1 RLGGPPD
8 VPGPRR
14 RRPGG
19 ARRAFPTGSARL
31 ASPPDFPSRAAS
43 RARRA
48 AMSDL
53 PDPPE
58 LPRPVAVHPWRVQ
71 LDGLVDALGLTP
83 ARLAASAV
91 AVCVIG
97 VLGWRLFASVDE
109 PPEMRIPF
117 ADAAAAPSADAAA
130 GGDGGPSAEAG
141 AAPAGAASAGGEGGR
156 GRGPARSAHGVGTGG
171 GGDRP
176 GAAEATDAAEL
187 VVHGVGAV
195 ASPGVQRLPAGSRVV
210 DALEAAGGPTAEA
223 DLARLNLAAPLS
235 DGQQV
240 YVVRVGE
247 DPPLP
252 PAGAV
257 PGSHAGPDGSAP
269 VALVDL
275 NTATAEQLETLPGV
289 GPATASAILAHRQ
302 QAGPFSSVDQL
313 IEVRGIGEVKLAQL
327 RDLVTV
333 SGAG

>member
-1 RLGGPPD
+1 
-8 VPGPRR
+8 
-14 RRPGG
+14 
-19 ARRAFPTGSARL
+19 
-31 ASPPDFPSRAAS
+31 
-43 RARRA
+43 
-48 AMSDL
+48 MSDL

-117 ADAAAAPSADAAA
+117 ADAAAAPSGDASA
-130 GGDGGPSAEAG
+130 GGDGGPG
-141 AAPAGAASAGGEGGR
+141 T
-156 GRGPARSAHGVGTGG
+156 GPARSAHVVGTGG

-187 VVHGVGAV
+187 VVHVVGAV